1 MKFSYSLIKKIVAGL
16 PPIKEVGR
24 EINLKAF
31 EVEEISG
38 GVMDIKIPANRWA
51 DAASHW
57 GIAKEAGAIFN
68 KKIGFKI
75 PKLINIPENKG
86 RFKVKVREPVLCPRY
101 FASYLELPKKIGQSP
116 VWMRK
121 VLRDCGLRPINAAV
135 DIMNYVMLEVGQPL
149 HAFDA
154 AKIKKGIIVRR
165 AKKGEK
171 MTTIDGVKIN
181 LEEKDL
187 VIADEEKPLA
197 LAGIKGGKGSEID
210 GRTKTIIVEAANF
223 EAGGIYRTS
232 RRLNLFTDASSRF
245 GHGQSPELVEAGINR
260 AIVLLRDIC
269 GAKLVDSVDIYPKK
283 QARKLLKFDLL
294 RFNGLTGLN
303 LDGKTVLGL
312 LKKLG
317 FSLSKEGLIEIP
329 ALRLDINI
337 FEDLAEEA
345 ARMYGFENVKIIPP
359 TVSLI
364 PPEIDEIA
372 IMKDKIRNAVVPL
385 GFDEVYNYSFSRE
398 EKGAVALENP
408 ISRDKAA
415 LRISLVPGLLKNI
428 EDNLRFFED
437 VRIFEIGKAF
447 FPSGEGWRLGLAI
460 HLKKEISLRELKG
473 AVESLLRGT
482 GLTDYLFVPEGKRV
496 RVESDH
502 RVLGY
507 IDVFGKASVAELN
520 VERLTELA
528 EGEAEYLPLSAY
540 PAVERDISLYLP
552 ENRRVEEVLAVIDE
566 ANIRDLADVDMVDYL
581 MKDELGTDVFAL
593 TFRLVF
599 QSDSR
604 TLSDEEV
611 NRETAKIIEVLRGK
625 LGLTIR

>member
-1 MKFSYSLIKKIVAGL
+1 
-16 PPIKEVGR
+16 
-24 EINLKAF
+24 
-31 EVEEISG
+31 
-38 GVMDIKIPANRWA
+38 
-51 DAASHW
+51 
-57 GIAKEAGAIFN
+57 
-68 KKIGFKI
+68 
-75 PKLINIPENKG
+75 
-86 RFKVKVREPVLCPRY
+86 
-101 FASYLELPKKIGQSP
+101 
-116 VWMRK
+116 
-121 VLRDCGLRPINAAV
+121 
-135 DIMNYVMLEVGQPL
+135 MLEVGQPL

-181 LEEKDL
+181 LEEEDL

-197 LAGIKGGKGSEID
+197 LAGIKGGEGSEID
-210 GRTKTIIVEAANF
+210 SRTKTIIVEAANF

-232 RRLNLFTDASSRF
+232 RRLNLFTDASARF

-269 GAKLVDSVDIYPKK
+269 GAKLVDSVDVYPKK

-398 EKGAVALENP
+398 EKGAVVLENP

-415 LRISLVPGLLKNI
+415 LRISLVPSLLKNI

-447 FPSGEGWRLGLAI
+447 FPSGEEWRLGLAI

-507 IDVFGKASVAELN
+507 IDVFGKTSVAELN

-528 EGEAEYLPLSAY
+528 EGEAEYLPLSPY

-552 ENRRVEEVLAVIDE
+552 EDRRVEEVLAVIDE

-581 MKDELGTDVFAL
+581 MKDEAGTDAFAL